1 MSSTLGDEKSEK
13 GGALLS
19 RVEACTLPTGPTI
32 PGVSRDSCG
41 QSPKKHEAKQS
52 LRKQCKLWREDG
64 QAVSWL
70 EYGKPKAEDCRT
82 LNGHAQ
88 IFKSLLHKCG
98 SMNLLRDLLNAI
110 AEPMNGP
117 SDAAGA
123 AGEDSTP
130 PRRRRHRS
138 RGSSS
143 RRSPSAT
150 AGMSPTDGNSQSPP
164 VSRQGSVRQDSNES
178 PEEKKSFDM

>member
-1 MSSTLGDEKSEK
+1 
-13 GGALLS
+13 
-19 RVEACTLPTGPTI
+19 
-32 PGVSRDSCG
+32 
-41 QSPKKHEAKQS
+41 
-52 LRKQCKLWREDG
+52 
-64 QAVSWL
+64 
-70 EYGKPKAEDCRT
+70 
-82 LNGHAQ
+82 
-88 IFKSLLHKCG
+88 
-98 SMNLLRDLLNAI
+98 MNLLRDLLNAI